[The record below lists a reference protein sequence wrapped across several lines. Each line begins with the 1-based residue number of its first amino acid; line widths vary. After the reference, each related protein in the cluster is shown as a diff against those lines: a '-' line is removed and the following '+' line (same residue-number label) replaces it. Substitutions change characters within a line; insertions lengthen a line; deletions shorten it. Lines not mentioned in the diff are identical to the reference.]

1 MTDKATVEIPSPV
14 AGRIL
19 ALGGQ
24 PGQVMAV
31 GGELIRLEVE
41 GAGNLAESPAAA
53 TPAAPVA
60 AAPEEPKETPV
71 AAPKAAAEAPRA
83 LRDSEAPRQRRQPGE
98 RPLASPRCASAP
110 ATWASSCNSCR
121 AAVPPDASS
130 TRTSMPT

>member
-1 MTDKATVEIPSPV
+1 M

-110 ATWASSCNSCR
+110 ATWASSCNSCW
-121 AAVPPDASS
+121 AAVLPDASS

>member
-1 MTDKATVEIPSPV
+1 M

-41 GAGNLAESPAAA
+41 GAGNLAESPAA
-53 TPAAPVA
+53 PVA
-60 AAPEEPKETPV
+60 ATPEKPKEAPV

-110 ATWASSCNSCR
+110 ATWASSCSSCR